1 MDLLAQVIQAAH
13 VGAAKVKAV
22 LPEPCLQ
29 CINRATGGAAGS
41 QDIPGESHEM
51 SGYPS
56 AYPSGVDAYG
66 NPIEQ
71 PQLQMEYDE
80 ATGQFVQRPVVLPR
94 TGGGAEDFGSGLTAW
109 EAGWNVTNAIQ
120 GMFIVSL
127 PYAVL
132 HGGYWGVFALVFVAY
147 ICCYTGKILVSCLYE
162 VDPNTGYLI
171 RVRDSYVSIAEHVL
185 GEAIGGKMVNVAQLI
200 ELLMTCILYVVLCGD
215 LLIGSFPEWGVDQ
228 RSWMIICATTLLPCA
243 FLKDLRAVSN
253 LSFWCTV
260 CHLIV
265 NGVIFGYCFL
275 QIADWEWSKVSFKID
290 WGTFPVSLGIVV
302 FSYTSQIFLPSLEGS
317 MTDKSQFHAML
328 DWSHIAAAA
337 FKGGFAWIGF
347 MTFAEQTQEVITN
360 NLPTRGFKALVNLT
374 LVGKALLSYP
384 LPYFAAAGLLEK
396 TFFKSPAVS
405 KDEQDMN
412 PSGIGNQP
420 FPTIYERDGEYRVWA
435 VGLRVALVM
444 VTMLFAI
451 SIPHFALL
459 MGLIG
464 SFTGTMLSF
473 IWPCYFHMKLK
484 WNEMLPQTRAWEC
497 FIIALGTVCGLI
509 GFFTSLSG
517 LIDAYHIPVYNP
529 AAGLMPLEGLV

>member
-1 MDLLAQVIQAAH
+1 MDLLAQMIQAFH
-13 VGAAKVKAV
+13 VCLGKVKAQ
-22 LPEPCLQ
+22 LPEPCLVI
-29 CINRATGGAAGS
+29 INKATGGATENGG
-41 QDIPGESHEM
+41 IPGETHEM
-51 SGYPS
+51 SGYNPND
-56 AYPSGVDAYG
+56 PYG
-66 NPIEQ
+66 Q
-71 PQLQMEYDE
+71 QQQQQGLQMEYDE
-80 ATGQFVQRPVVLPR
+80 ATGQFVQRPIQQPVF
-94 TGGGAEDFGSGLTAW
+94 TEGCEEFGGSAAGLTAW

-132 HGGYWGVFALVFVAY
+132 HGGYWGIFALVFVAY

-162 VDPNTGYLI
+162 PDPMSGQLV
-171 RVRDSYVSIAEHVL
+171 RVRDSYVAIAEAVI
-185 GEAIGGKMVNVAQLI
+185 GEKIGGKLVNIAQLI

-260 CHLIV
+260 CHLII
-265 NGVIFGYCFL
+265 NSVIFGYCFL
-275 QIADWEWSKVSFKID
+275 QIADWEWSKVTFSID
-290 WGTFPVSLGIVV
+290 WSTFPVSLGIVV
-302 FSYTSQIFLPSLEGS
+302 FSYTSQIFLPSLEGN
-317 MTDKSQFHAML
+317 MINKNEFHAML
-328 DWSHIAAAA
+328 DWSHIAAAV

-360 NLPTRGFKALVNLT
+360 NLPTRGFKGLVNLT

-396 TFFKSPAVS
+396 TFFKAKPEKGV
-405 KDEQDMN
+405 EEEMN
-412 PSGIGNQP
+412 PQGIGPQP
-420 FPTIYERDGEYRVWA
+420 FPTIYDRDGEYRVWA
-435 VGLRVALVM
+435 VGLRVGLVM

-484 WNEMLPQTRAWEC
+484 WNEMLPQFRAWEC
-497 FIIALGTVCGLI
+497 FIIGLGVVCGSI
-509 GFFTSLSG
+509 GFFTSLSS

-529 AAGLMPLEGLV
+529 VQLEGLIGPSD